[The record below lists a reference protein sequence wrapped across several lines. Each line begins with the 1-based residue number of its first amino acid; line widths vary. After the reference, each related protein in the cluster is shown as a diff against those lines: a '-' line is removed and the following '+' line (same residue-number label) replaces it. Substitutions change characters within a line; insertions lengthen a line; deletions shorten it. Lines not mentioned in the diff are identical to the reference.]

1 MGTKQSFVHFY
12 ATTHLQGT
20 DRVGSHSLIH
30 IAKPRQARRSSAWTA
45 LGDPVGFQRACRFKD
60 QFIDVSHRGDGIV
73 WRFMVMFWIEALG
86 HGEDVVQ
93 LVPIKVPVAD
103 EFFR

>member
-1 MGTKQSFVHFY
+1 
-12 ATTHLQGT
+12 
-20 DRVGSHSLIH
+20 
-30 IAKPRQARRSSAWTA
+30 
-45 LGDPVGFQRACRFKD
+45 
-60 QFIDVSHRGDGIV
+60 
-73 WRFMVMFWIEALG
+73 MVMFWIEALG